1 MNPRIGGGDSHIA
14 TLALPREFT
23 KSFFS
28 NFNRFFWNIFLITLV
43 VHVSIVW
50 YLIQHPTLNEVTP
63 RDIARIQR
71 QYASF
76 ILNSSFD
83 AQELPDPDRSSSDI
97 QSNQGQDEKATT
109 GTRQSARM
117 RRQAGAARPSQ
128 GQGYAGGS
136 NTGASS
142 SQPAGASTG
151 RGDNLGNKGLLG
163 LLTAG
168 TAVENDDQRA
178 VSDVLSSDVVPDSDL
193 DQMIA
198 TSDALTTSRK
208 AATAGAGSNK
218 GTPARVDRVTKGGNI
233 DDVLS
238 DLEVA
243 TTTELDRSDNL
254 IHSELSPVTTTDD
267 KGHEVNMSGARNSQ
281 DVFTVVNRH
290 VDGIEYCFKRE
301 VRRKPDLRGKV
312 VVRFTIKPD
321 GTVREVKIVSST
333 LNSPNVERCIVSR
346 IEHWDDFGAI
356 DPALGD
362 ATFRQVYT
370 FGY

>member
-43 VHVSIVW
+43 VHISVVF
-50 YLIQHPTLNEVTP
+50 YLIQHPTLNQVTP

-76 ILNSSFD
+76 ILNSSYD
-83 AQELPDPDRSSSDI
+83 SQVLPDPEHFNPDFNSEAD
-97 QSNQGQDEKATT
+97 QT
-109 GTRQSARM
+109 GTANKGTKQLNRT
-117 RRQAGAARPSQ
+117 RRPAGAVRPAQSPNYS
-128 GQGYAGGS
+128 GSSAGGS
-136 NTGASS
+136 SS
-142 SQPAGASTG
+142 RPGSAGAG
-151 RGDNLGNKGLLG
+151 RGDNLSTKGLLG

-168 TAVENDDQRA
+168 TATENTDQRA

-193 DQMIA
+193 DEVIA
-198 TSDALTTSRK
+198 SSDALTTSRK
-208 AATAGAGSNK
+208 AAGAGTSSNK

-267 KGHEVNMSGARNSQ
+267 KGREVNMSGARNSQ

-356 DPALGD
+356 DPTLGD